1 MSTLYALIII
11 AAIFA
16 LYYFFGSSSMR
27 GEERKESRPP
37 VDPAQFQSERAYL
50 LTVATA
56 FAAGEVGNFDE
67 LESRFPEV
75 YNLKSTVLKEI
86 WENLDDLWMHI
97 PGGKRGQHER
107 EQTYREMHVIAE
119 VLSYE
124 LSELDLATVY
134 RQVNEANFTAYNL
147 EGKIKDLVDQL
158 PSRK

>member
-1 MSTLYALIII
+1 MIYTVVIVAALAVLIYIG
-11 AAIFA
+11 
-16 LYYFFGSSSMR
+16 YRVDNREDDDTNSN
-27 GEERKESRPP
+27 RPP
-37 VDPAQFQSERAYL
+37 LDPALFQSERAYL

-124 LSELDLATVY
+124 LNELDLATVY

-147 EGKIKDLVDQL
+147 EGKIKEVVDKL